1 MENIRLLTEYFE
13 QLPKAE
19 LTALK
24 KASDLLGKLL
34 HKQRLGE
41 KLTKQEIAAFNEV
54 IEAYKIAKDKNNKN
68 T

>member
-19 LTALK
+19 LAALK

-34 HKQRLGE
+34 HKQRLGK
-41 KLTKQEIAAFNEV
+41 KLTKQELAAFNKV
-54 IEAYKIAKDKNNKN
+54 IEDYKIAKGKNNKN